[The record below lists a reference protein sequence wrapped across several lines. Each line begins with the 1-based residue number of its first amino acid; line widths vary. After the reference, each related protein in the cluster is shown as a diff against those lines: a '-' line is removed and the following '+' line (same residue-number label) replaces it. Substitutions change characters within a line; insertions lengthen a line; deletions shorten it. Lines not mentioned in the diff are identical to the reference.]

1 MKRSMAL
8 GIIAIMAVSMGL
20 GCLKVES
27 EITVHANGSATGSV
41 TMGIMEE
48 YWNLSGG
55 NMSFG
60 NFTLIDAEN
69 ATVWTEDGWIY
80 FREEDLF
87 VPEENMS
94 IEIIP
99 RNGYNEYVIDAN
111 LSGVQEDV
119 SEDDE
124 FNLSDP
130 FTQLFLEQMTFEFA
144 IVMPGEIIESNAHE
158 VVGARANW
166 FYDGTTMESAE
177 RLYVRS
183 KDIPEI
189 CWLIS
194 LVAISGIGAAR
205 KRLRAG

>member
-1 MKRSMAL
+1 MKRSMAF
-8 GIIAIMAVSMGL
+8 GIVAIMAVSIGL
-20 GCLKVES
+20 GCLRMES
-27 EITVHANGSATGSV
+27 EITVHPNGSATGSV
-41 TMGIMEE
+41 TVGIMEE

-69 ATVWTEDGWIY
+69 ATMWKEGGWIY

-94 IEIIP
+94 IQIIP
-99 RNGYNEYVIDAN
+99 RDGYREYVIDAN
-111 LSGVQEDV
+111 LSDVQEDV
-119 SEDDE
+119 SEGDE

-130 FTQLFLEQMTFEFA
+130 FTQLFLTQMTFEFA
-144 IVMPGEIIESNAHE
+144 IVMPGEIIDSNAHE
-158 VVGARANW
+158 VAGSRASW
-166 FYDGTTMESAE
+166 FYDGTTMQSAE

-189 CWLIS
+189 CWLLC
-194 LVAISGIGAAR
+194 LVAISASATLRG
-205 KRLRAG
+205 RLRAD